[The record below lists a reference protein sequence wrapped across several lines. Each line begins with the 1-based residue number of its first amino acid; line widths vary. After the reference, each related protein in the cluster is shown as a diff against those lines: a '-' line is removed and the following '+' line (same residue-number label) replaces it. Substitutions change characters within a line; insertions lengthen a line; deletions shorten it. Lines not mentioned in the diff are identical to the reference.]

1 MARTVEFYVNQAN
14 EKFEAGFTSM
24 ASQKQALQDLGRA
37 YDILTQEIQ
46 DLYLAIPRAERSEA
60 QDNVYWGLA
69 NYLNN
74 WKAKHTTLVLNVFP
88 QAEIFTSQ
96 IETLVE
102 LRETIKSAEI
112 VKVEAKTNPRA
123 EAVTKSIHDMIALRK
138 TQFQTG
144 MKLCEVFGDLPVSL
158 NWHYVT
164 NQHGTSFI
172 RVFYFM
178 ANKLTPLNMI
188 LAVLE
193 QQEKMS
199 KN

>member
-14 EKFEAGFTSM
+14 EKFEAGFTTM
-24 ASQKQALQDLGRA
+24 AAQKQALQDLGRA
-37 YDILTQEIQ
+37 YEILTQEIQ
-46 DLYLAIPRAERSEA
+46 DLYLAIPRAERTEA

-74 WKAKHTTLVLNVFP
+74 WKPKHTSLVLNVFP

-96 IETLVE
+96 IETLAE

-112 VKVEAKTNPRA
+112 VKVERIANPKIA
-123 EAVTKSIHDMIALRK
+123 TVTKTIHDMVALRK
-138 TQFQTG
+138 EQFQTG
-144 MKLCEVFGDLPVSL
+144 MKLCEVFGNLPVSI

-193 QQEKMS
+193 EQERMAK
-199 KN
+199 

>member
-14 EKFEAGFTSM
+14 EKFEAGFTTM
-24 ASQKQALQDLGRA
+24 AAQKQALQDLGRA
-37 YDILTQEIQ
+37 YEILTQEIQ
-46 DLYLAIPRAERSEA
+46 DLYLSIPRAERTEA

-74 WKAKHTTLVLNVFP
+74 WKPKHTSLVLNVFP

-96 IETLVE
+96 IETLAE

-112 VKVEAKTNPRA
+112 VKVERIANPKIA
-123 EAVTKSIHDMIALRK
+123 TVTKTIHDMVALRK
-138 TQFQTG
+138 EQFQTG
-144 MKLCEVFGDLPVSL
+144 MKLCEVFGNLPVSI

-193 QQEKMS
+193 EQERIAK
-199 KN
+199 

>member
-14 EKFEAGFTSM
+14 EKFETGFTTM
-24 ASQKQALQDLGRA
+24 AAQKQALQDLGRA
-37 YDILTQEIQ
+37 YEILTQEIQ
-46 DLYLAIPRAERSEA
+46 DLYLAIPRAERTEA

-74 WKAKHTTLVLNVFP
+74 WKPKHTSLVLNVFP

-96 IETLVE
+96 IETLAE
-102 LRETIKSAEI
+102 LRKTIKSAEI
-112 VKVEAKTNPRA
+112 VKVERIANPKIA
-123 EAVTKSIHDMIALRK
+123 TVTKTIHDMVALRK
-138 TQFQTG
+138 EQFQTG
-144 MKLCEVFGDLPVSL
+144 MKLCEVFGNLPVSI

-188 LAVLE
+188 LAILE
-193 QQEKMS
+193 EQERMAK
-199 KN
+199 